1 MMTKQLIRAISLVLL
16 IGTIQSCKSTP
27 RLPSLSAPT
36 TPPVDA
42 TEHGPAPYAKLDS
55 LRERY
60 PDLVRWDSPNNDAVS
75 KAFETVRR
83 TAAWRSFVRALRI
96 CDDSVN
102 SLLAQDIL
110 DWANAS
116 NIVGTINAA
125 RNAWRTACT
134 YGIVPPKIPR
144 GTTSF
149 EEDGLKFRLYVIN
162 SADGILVVRSQRDQ
176 VLGIFDLRL
185 HDSGRQ
191 HAVAHMLERALRYP
205 DTYLSY
211 PWDIV
216 MATDTIWIPDV
227 NVVVDR
233 VNKTASAK

>member
-1 MMTKQLIRAISLVLL
+1 MMAKQLFTATSLVLL
-16 IGTIQSCKSTP
+16 MGATHSCKSIP
-27 RLPSLSAPT
+27 RLPSSDAPT
-36 TPPVDA
+36 PPPA
-42 TEHGPAPYAKLDS
+42 NASEAGPAPYAKLDS
-55 LRERY
+55 LRKRY
-60 PDLVRWDSPNNDAVS
+60 PDLVRWDSPDNDAVS
-75 KAFETVRR
+75 KAFATVRR

-102 SLLAQDIL
+102 SLLEQDIL
-110 DWANAS
+110 DWNNAS
-116 NIVGTINAA
+116 SKVDTINAA

-134 YGIVPPKIPR
+134 YGIVPPEIPR
-144 GTTSF
+144 GATSF
-149 EEDGLKFRLYVIN
+149 EEDGLRFRLYAIN
-162 SADGILVVRSQRDQ
+162 RADGILVVRSQRDQ

-185 HDSGRQ
+185 HDGGRQ

-233 VNKTASAK
+233 VSKTASAR